1 MCQSERVTRISME
14 LADGSEVQFT
24 NCLECENRTWEA
36 GDELLS
42 VDHVLSRAKRK
53 L

>member
-1 MCQSERVTRISME
+1 ME
-14 LADGSEVQFT
+14 LADGTEVDFT

-42 VDHVLSRAKRK
+42 VDHVLTRAKRK
-53 L
+53 S